1 MSIPA
6 FTPKLLLDTLKVA
19 DNGRVE
25 CSVITPDGV
34 RKGVIEAS
42 FFEEFLSA
50 GTQNGA
56 TALSP
61 ARQVRIVQDNVTY
74 LEQRTAELWAR
85 GERALVIR

>member
-25 CSVITPDGV
+25 CNVSTPDGV

-42 FFEEFLSA
+42 FFEEFVSA
-50 GTQNGA
+50 GTQNRVA
-56 TALSP
+56 ALSP
-61 ARQVRIVQDNVTY
+61 ARQVRIVQENVAY
-74 LEQRTAELWAR
+74 LEQRTADLWAR
-85 GERALVIR
+85 GERSLVIR

>member
-1 MSIPA
+1 MTIPS

-25 CSVITPDGV
+25 CSVTTPEGV

-42 FFEEFLSA
+42 FFEEFVSA
-50 GTQNGA
+50 GTQNGV

-61 ARQVRIVQDNVTY
+61 ARQVRIVQENVAY
-74 LEQRTAELWAR
+74 LEQRTADMWAR